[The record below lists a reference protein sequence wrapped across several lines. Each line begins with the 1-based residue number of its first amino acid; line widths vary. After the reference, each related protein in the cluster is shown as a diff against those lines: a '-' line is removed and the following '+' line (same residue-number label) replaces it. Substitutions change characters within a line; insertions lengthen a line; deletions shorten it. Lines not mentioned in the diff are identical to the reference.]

1 MCTLTSS
8 AIATADN
15 FRCWFAEI
23 MPMVLAAD
31 ISPVQLTACCGLWFF
46 GMNSQYQVCRRIGD
60 DYKVIETYFFQDDN
74 HNETFAEAIMI
85 GLKAEETTH
94 KNFLALLTTYASLLA
109 EYDALSS
116 FQKSASKVSEF
127 ISTVKTH
134 KEIFG
139 EALKFS

>member
-31 ISPVQLTACCGLWFF
+31 ISPVQLTACCCLWFF

-60 DYKVIETYFFQDDN
+60 DYKVIETSLCCRNRCTRVILVWVYFYLDLDQLSRQLYLFI
-74 HNETFAEAIMI
+74 E
-85 GLKAEETTH
+85 GVL
-94 KNFLALLTTYASLLA
+94 SLLM
-109 EYDALSS
+109 YMVLS
-116 FQKSASKVSEF
+116 
-127 ISTVKTH
+127 
-134 KEIFG
+134 
-139 EALKFS
+139 